1 MFHAQRSYDEELF
14 RAGVKVYLYAAPTVL
29 HAKHP
34 SIDDDVAIIGSSNFD
49 IRSLSLHMELMVLVH
64 GRDFVDEMRK
74 VEDGYRATSRLLTL
88 EEWMNRPR
96 SDRVFDNLMRL
107 TSSLV

>member
-1 MFHAQRSYDEELF
+1 
-14 RAGVKVYLYAAPTVL
+14 
-29 HAKHP
+29 
-34 SIDDDVAIIGSSNFD
+34 
-49 IRSLSLHMELMVLVH
+49 
-64 GRDFVDEMRK
+64 MRK

-88 EEWMNRPR
+88 EEWMKRPR